1 MVDQKDIKIKKQD
14 QELTKMKGKY
24 EKILAKTY
32 VSTQDEVVDGLN
44 PDLYQRE
51 ETNLMVKG

>member
-1 MVDQKDIKIKKQD
+1 
-14 QELTKMKGKY
+14 MKGKY

-44 PDLYQRE
+44 PDIYQRE